1 MKTDSLL
8 RSFERVL
15 MIAPHTDDEFGSAG
29 VLHRFI
35 RLGVEVRYVALSR
48 CEDSVPEP
56 YPKDILG
63 IECLECTRRLGIPE
77 NNVDILDYPVR
88 HFPAFRQ
95 DILED
100 FVKLNR
106 EYRPDL
112 VLLPSTF
119 DTHQDHSTVSKEG
132 FRAFKFTSIWGYE
145 LAQNLNSFSNTVFIA
160 LSDQDIEQKVYA
172 LSSYV
177 SQSFRSYSAGDY
189 IKSLARVRGIQSNA
203 KYAEAF
209 ELIRLIV
216 R

>member
-77 NNVDILDYPVR
+77 NNE
-88 HFPAFRQ
+88 